1 MTPTV
6 TTCSTF
12 IIYKNTF
19 GFTFIVDNST
29 QKKKHKK
36 YVESFALNGNVVKL
50 YCFNQP
56 KLNPAFYY

>member
-6 TTCSTF
+6 TTCSSF

-29 QKKKHKK
+29 QKNKK
-36 YVESFALNGNVVKL
+36 YVESFALNGNVTMEIIKIVL
-50 YCFNQP
+50 F
-56 KLNPAFYY
+56 